1 MLQDWDL
8 KHKALCKGK
17 NAEVRKVKG
26 GSKERFAKGE
36 ESLEQAFEKMM
47 SVKNGH
53 KIKAVLDGAK
63 EACEKKE
70 GSKQKKKR
78 RKAKVVVKEAKSVTK
93 HQDEASRSGL
103 GDVD

>member
-17 NAEVRKVKG
+17 NAEERKVKG

-36 ESLEQAFEKMM
+36 ECLEQAFEKMM
-47 SVKNGH
+47 SFKNGH
-53 KIKAVLDGAK
+53 KIKAVLDSAK
-63 EACEKKE
+63 EACEKKG
-70 GSKQKKKR
+70 GSKRKSKR
-78 RKAKVVVKEAKSVTK
+78 RHAKVVVEEAKGDGSK
-93 HQDEASRSGL
+93 SGL